1 MKPKETRKKKEN
13 ENVKGER
20 GGGGK
25 NKRQRRVTKGKDAFC
40 PSSTDNEII
49 LHVTQNKK
57 HKAKTMRAEAASRGW
72 FCRWPV
78 TLTLWHLIAIF
89 TFLLPWIGGASASI
103 GGSRDLQVSCPND
116 SCIISD
122 VLDNYP
128 YIVSLRIRK
137 GDYVGGCTGSL
148 VSDAGWIMTAAHCVY
163 DDDAEEV
170 PEDTEVEVTF
180 APDSR
185 DGQNYDQSVT
195 IPYEDIYINP
205 GYGNNG
211 DGEGMWNDDIAL
223 LKFDPDGKV

>member
-1 MKPKETRKKKEN
+1 MQKQTTTKSDQRKGR
-13 ENVKGER
+13 VLSVVD
-20 GGGGK
+20 
-25 NKRQRRVTKGKDAFC
+25 RQR
-40 PSSTDNEII
+40 DN
-49 LHVTQNKK
+49 TPRKQNKK

-89 TFLLPWIGGASASI
+89 TFLLPWISGASASI